1 MEYIENKK
9 LNQNNIIR
17 TLVTLLIVKFGS
29 ATTRNQC
36 ELAGKNLLLQY
47 PHMKDDIGNRYVSNV
62 LIALFNTYG
71 VLSNGFYHFFISY
84 CICFLNLQTSWADKM
99 VERIQNL
106 NKLSTKKNR
115 VVDKNESP
123 PPPNKN

>member
-17 TLVTLLIVKFGS
+17 TLVTHLIVKFGS

-71 VLSNGFYHFFISY
+71 VLINGFYHFSLAIVYVF
-84 CICFLNLQTSWADKM
+84 
-99 VERIQNL
+99 
-106 NKLSTKKNR
+106 
-115 VVDKNESP
+115 
-123 PPPNKN
+123 